1 MHKDKR
7 NLIQLLMSELKNLLK
22 KVWKFS
28 NNLKIKS
35 IYIRNKVLILAFL
48 PSYHSEESKS
58 SNISQLSRLLLI
70 EFSCLGFHFPSLSPP
85 HPPFQWAWTPR
96 NLCSVWKLGHHW
108 IEVSVWSYDSN
119 FFNEKTFLWK
129 KTTEANIQESW

>member
-1 MHKDKR
+1 LHKDKR

-48 PSYHSEESKS
+48 SSYHSEESKS
-58 SNISQLSRLLLI
+58 SNISQLSRLLLVD
-70 EFSCLGFHFPSLSPP
+70 FSCTGFHFLSSPSSIPVSLDPKK
-85 HPPFQWAWTPR
+85 FVQCVKAWTSL
-96 NLCSVWKLGHHW
+96 NL
-108 IEVSVWSYDSN
+108 VSVWSYDSN

>member
-48 PSYHSEESKS
+48 SSYHSEESKP
-58 SNISQLSRLLLI
+58 SNLYISTLKITTNWVFLSRI
-70 EFSCLGFHFPSLSPP
+70 SFS
-85 HPPFQWAWTPR
+85 
-96 NLCSVWKLGHHW
+96 
-108 IEVSVWSYDSN
+108 
-119 FFNEKTFLWK
+119 
-129 KTTEANIQESW
+129 